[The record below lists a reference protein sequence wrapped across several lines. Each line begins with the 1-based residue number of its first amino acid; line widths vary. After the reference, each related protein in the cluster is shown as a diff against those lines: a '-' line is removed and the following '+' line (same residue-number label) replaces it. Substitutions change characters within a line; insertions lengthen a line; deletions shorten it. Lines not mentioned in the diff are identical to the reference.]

1 MTPNRRNV
9 ASAGA
14 VCILAFLV
22 CSRDVCAQAWVPAQG
37 EGAVAISFQDLD
49 VTRHLASTTRVDAGH
64 INSVV
69 LLADVTYGVT
79 DKVAIDV
86 ALPFVSSKYRGPYRH
101 PNTTIDDG
109 TFHSSFTDVR
119 MAVRYNLTRKG
130 TVLTPYI
137 GTIVPSHDYPY
148 YGHAAAGERL
158 HELQVGTYAAK
169 LFTAGVPGL
178 FVTGRLAYG
187 FVEHVQDISHNR
199 SMGDLEVGYFV
210 GQAFRVFA
218 TAAGQ
223 YTHGGIDFPAGGL
236 PAVPLQYKSVH
247 DIIQRVHYVHAG
259 GGFAYSAER
268 LRGRVRLVL
277 ASRRWTERPRA
288 EQRHHAGRKLEL
300 QPSVEA
306 RCGRGRRRSVVEPI
320 RSDGRQA
327 SRLAR
332 PVHLP
337 EVRDVAVFRCATGF
351 RSIAS
356 PATGET

>member
-37 EGAVAISFQDLD
+37 EGVVAISFQDLD

-178 FVTGRLAYG
+178 FVSGRLAYG

-210 GQAFRVFA
+210 GPAFRVFA
-218 TAAGQ
+218 TTAGQ

-236 PAVPLQYKSVH
+236 PAVPLQYKPVH

-259 GGFAYSAER
+259 GGFAYSVRDSVDVFASFS
-268 LRGRVRLVL
+268 RLVVGRNGHAL
-277 ASRRWTERPRA
+277 NSGITVGASWSFSRRSKRDA
-288 EQRHHAGRKLEL
+288 VAAGAGAASSQYAQMVAKRQGSLG
-300 QPSVEA
+300 
-306 RCGRGRRRSVVEPI
+306 RCICQKSGM
-320 RSDGRQA
+320 
-327 SRLAR
+327 
-332 PVHLP
+332 
-337 EVRDVAVFRCATGF
+337 
-351 RSIAS
+351 
-356 PATGET
+356 